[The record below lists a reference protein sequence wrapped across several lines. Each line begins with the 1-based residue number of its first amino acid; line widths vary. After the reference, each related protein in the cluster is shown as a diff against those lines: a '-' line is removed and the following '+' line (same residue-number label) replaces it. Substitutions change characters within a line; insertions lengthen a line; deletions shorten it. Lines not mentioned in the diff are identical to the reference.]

1 MDLVNVSTLKGGKN
15 MLTIISFLFCIILV
29 ATVTYRKLKGQ
40 KNNSKDSYFLG
51 GRSLTGGVI
60 GASLLLTNLSASN
73 FVGMSAQ
80 AYSSNM
86 SVMGWEVGSGVTL
99 VIVALFLLPRY
110 LKQGVTTVPDFLE
123 ERFDSGV
130 KKIVSILF
138 LLGYVSNLLPITL
151 YSGAIALAQIFNVQ
165 ETFGIS
171 YTASVWIMVWVIG
184 IIGFIYAILGGLKAV
199 AVSDTLNGIGLAIGG
214 LMVPIFGL
222 IYFGHGSFS
231 TGLSNILA
239 NNAEKF
245 NAIGTSHDP
254 IPFGTIFTGMILV
267 NLYYWGTDQAIIQ
280 RALAAKNLAEGQK
293 GIIFAGLLKVLTPLV
308 VIIPGI
314 IAFHIYGAGV
324 KNPDLLYSRLV
335 NDVLPKPL
343 IGFFAAAMFGSV
355 LSVFNGVLNSAST
368 LFALNVY
375 SPVFGKGKS
384 DKEIISKGKLF
395 GLILAIISMT
405 IAPFIMYAPQGLFE
419 YLQTVNGFFN
429 VPIFTIVFIGYV
441 TKKVPAIAAKI
452 SIVLFVLT
460 YGTLQL
466 VIKPDIHYLYQLAI
480 LFVVSCII
488 MLVIGKIRPRATE
501 YTLKDNNVV
510 DIKPWKYRYE
520 ACGFVIFFMI
530 SMYIVCSKLGFAN
543 EGGISIRTLIPI
555 ALVAAIMYGLV
566 KIIKARS
573 LGHRK
578 DGYEELN
585 YNNVKEGI

>member
-1 MDLVNVSTLKGGKN
+1 
-15 MLTIISFLFCIILV
+15 MLTIISFLFCILLV
-29 ATVTYRKLKGQ
+29 ALVTYRKLRGQ

-123 ERFDSGV
+123 ERFDLGV

-165 ETFGIS
+165 EMFGIS
-171 YTASVWIMVWVIG
+171 YTASIWITVWIIG

-222 IYFGHGSFS
+222 IYIGHGSFS
-231 TGLSNILA
+231 SGLSNMLV
-239 NNAEKF
+239 NNSDKF
-245 NAIGTSHDP
+245 NAIGTSQDP

-314 IAFHIYGAGV
+314 VAFHIYGAGID
-324 KNPDLLYSRLV
+324 NPDLLYSRLV

-375 SPVFGKGKS
+375 SPILGKGKS
-384 DKEIISKGKLF
+384 DKEIISKGKQF
-395 GLILAIISMT
+395 GFVLAIISMT
-405 IAPFIMYAPQGLFE
+405 IAPFIMYAPQGLFQ

-441 TKKVPAIAAKI
+441 TKKVPAFAAKV
-452 SIVLFVLT
+452 SLVFFVAT
-460 YGTLQL
+460 YGILQL

-480 LFVVSCII
+480 LFVISCVI
-488 MLVIGKIRPRATE
+488 MLVIGKIKPRNEE
-501 YTLKDNNVV
+501 YVLKDNKVV
-510 DIKPWKYRYE
+510 DINPWKYRYE
-520 ACGFVIFFMI
+520 ACGVVLFFMI

-543 EGGISIRTLIPI
+543 ANGIGIITLIPI
-555 ALVAAIMYGLV
+555 ALVAMVMYALV
-566 KIIKARS
+566 KIIKVKTLS
-573 LGHRK
+573 SKK
-578 DGYEELN
+578 DSQVELD
-585 YNNVKEGI
+585 YKNVNEV

>member
-1 MDLVNVSTLKGGKN
+1 MKTFINVRGGEN
-15 MLTIISFLFCIILV
+15 MLTIISFLFCITLV
-29 ATVTYRKLKGQ
+29 AIVTYRKLKGE

-86 SVMGWEVGSGVTL
+86 SVMGWEVGSGITL

-130 KKIVSILF
+130 KKIVSLLF

-165 ETFGIS
+165 EMFGIS
-171 YTASVWIMVWVIG
+171 YTASIWITVWIIG
-184 IIGFIYAILGGLKAV
+184 IIGFIYAVLGGLKAV

-214 LMVPIFGL
+214 LMVPIFGI

-231 TGLSNILA
+231 TGLSNILV
-239 NNAEKF
+239 NNSDKF
-245 NAIGTSHDP
+245 NAIGTSQDP
-254 IPFGTIFTGMILV
+254 IPFGTVFTGMLLV

-314 IAFHIYGAGV
+314 VAFHIYGAGID
-324 KNPDLLYSRLV
+324 NPDLLYSRLV

-375 SPVFGKGKS
+375 SPIFGKGKS
-384 DKEIISKGKLF
+384 DKQIILKGKQF
-395 GLILAIISMT
+395 GFVLAIISMT
-405 IAPFIMYAPQGLFE
+405 IAPFIMYAPQGLFQ

-441 TKKVPAIAAKI
+441 TKRVPALAAKV
-452 SIVLFVLT
+452 SIVFFVLT
-460 YGTLQL
+460 YGVLQL
-466 VIKPDIHYLYQLAI
+466 VIKPDMHFLHQLGI
-480 LFVVSCII
+480 LFVVTCMI
-488 MLVIGKIRPRATE
+488 MLAIGKMKPRDTE
-501 YTLKDNNVV
+501 YTLKDNKVV

-520 ACGFVIFFMI
+520 TSGVVLLLMI
-530 SMYIVCSKLGFAN
+530 SMYIVCSKLGFASGN
-543 EGGISIRTLIPI
+543 GIGVKTLIPI
-555 ALVAAIMYGLV
+555 VIVAVAMFVLV
-566 KIIKARS
+566 KVIKTRR
-573 LGHRK
+573 LGSKK
-578 DGYEELN
+578 DSHVELYYKN
-585 YNNVKEGI
+585 TIENADF

>member
-1 MDLVNVSTLKGGKN
+1 
-15 MLTIISFLFCIILV
+15 MLTIVSFLFCILLV
-29 ATVTYRKLKGQ
+29 ALVTYRKLRGQ

-130 KKIVSILF
+130 KKIISILF

-165 ETFGIS
+165 EMFGIS
-171 YTASVWIMVWVIG
+171 YTASIWITVWIIG

-222 IYFGHGSFS
+222 IYIGHGSFS
-231 TGLSNILA
+231 SGLSNMLV
-239 NNAEKF
+239 NNSDKF
-245 NAIGTSHDP
+245 NAIGTSQDP

-314 IAFHIYGAGV
+314 VAFHIYGAGID
-324 KNPDLLYSRLV
+324 NPDLLYSRLV

-375 SPVFGKGKS
+375 SPILGKGKS
-384 DKEIISKGKLF
+384 DKEIISKGKQF
-395 GLILAIISMT
+395 GFVLAIISMT
-405 IAPFIMYAPQGLFE
+405 IAPFIMYAPQGLFQ

-441 TKKVPAIAAKI
+441 TKRVPAFAAKV
-452 SIVLFVLT
+452 SLVFFVAT
-460 YGTLQL
+460 YGILQL

-480 LFVVSCII
+480 LFVISCAI
-488 MLVIGKIRPRATE
+488 MLVIGKIKPRNEE
-501 YTLKDNNVV
+501 YVLKDNKVV
-510 DIKPWKYRYE
+510 DINPWKYRYE
-520 ACGFVIFFMI
+520 ACGVVLFFMI
-530 SMYIVCSKLGFAN
+530 SMYIVCSKLGFASVN
-543 EGGISIRTLIPI
+543 GIGIITLIPI
-555 ALVAAIMYGLV
+555 ALVAMVMYALV
-566 KIIKARS
+566 KIIKAKTLS
-573 LGHRK
+573 SKK
-578 DGYEELN
+578 DSHVELD
-585 YNNVKEGI
+585 YKNVNEV

>member
-1 MDLVNVSTLKGGKN
+1 
-15 MLTIISFLFCIILV
+15 MLTIISFLFCILLV
-29 ATVTYRKLKGQ
+29 ALVTYRKLRGQ

-130 KKIVSILF
+130 KKIISILF

-165 ETFGIS
+165 EMFGIS
-171 YTASVWIMVWVIG
+171 YTASIWITVWIIG

-222 IYFGHGSFS
+222 IYIGHGSFS
-231 TGLSNILA
+231 SGLSNMLV
-239 NNAEKF
+239 NNSDKF
-245 NAIGTSHDP
+245 NAIGTSQDP

-314 IAFHIYGAGV
+314 VAFHIYGAGID
-324 KNPDLLYSRLV
+324 NPDLLYSRLV

-375 SPVFGKGKS
+375 SPILGKGKS
-384 DKEIISKGKLF
+384 DKEIISKGKQF
-395 GLILAIISMT
+395 GFVLAIISMT
-405 IAPFIMYAPQGLFE
+405 IAPFIMYAPQGLFQ

-441 TKKVPAIAAKI
+441 TKKVPAFAAKV
-452 SIVLFVLT
+452 SLVFFVAT
-460 YGTLQL
+460 YGILQL

-480 LFVVSCII
+480 LFVISCVI
-488 MLVIGKIRPRATE
+488 MLVIGKIKPRNEE
-501 YTLKDNNVV
+501 YVLKDNKVV
-510 DIKPWKYRYE
+510 DINPWKYRHE
-520 ACGFVIFFMI
+520 ACGVVLFFMI
-530 SMYIVCSKLGFAN
+530 SMYIVCSKLGFASVN
-543 EGGISIRTLIPI
+543 GIGIITLIPI
-555 ALVAAIMYGLV
+555 ALVAIIMYALV
-566 KIIKARS
+566 KIIKAKTLS
-573 LGHRK
+573 SKK
-578 DGYEELN
+578 DSHVELD
-585 YNNVKEGI
+585 YKNVNEV

>member
-1 MDLVNVSTLKGGKN
+1 
-15 MLTIISFLFCIILV
+15 MLTIISFLFCILLV
-29 ATVTYRKLKGQ
+29 ALVTYRKLRGQ

-130 KKIVSILF
+130 KKIISILF

-165 ETFGIS
+165 EMFGIS
-171 YTASVWIMVWVIG
+171 YTASIWITVWIIG

-222 IYFGHGSFS
+222 IYIGHGSFS
-231 TGLSNILA
+231 SGLSNMLV
-239 NNAEKF
+239 NNSDKF
-245 NAIGTSHDP
+245 NAIGTSQDP

-314 IAFHIYGAGV
+314 VAFHIYGAGID
-324 KNPDLLYSRLV
+324 NPDLLYSRLV

-375 SPVFGKGKS
+375 SPILGKGKS
-384 DKEIISKGKLF
+384 DKEIISKGKQF
-395 GLILAIISMT
+395 GFVLAIISMT
-405 IAPFIMYAPQGLFE
+405 IAPFIMYAPQGLFQ

-441 TKKVPAIAAKI
+441 TKRVPAFAAKV
-452 SIVLFVLT
+452 SLVFFVAT
-460 YGTLQL
+460 YGILQL

-480 LFVVSCII
+480 LFVISCAI
-488 MLVIGKIRPRATE
+488 MLVIGKIKPRNEE
-501 YTLKDNNVV
+501 YVLKDNKVV
-510 DIKPWKYRYE
+510 DINPWKYRHE
-520 ACGFVIFFMI
+520 ACGVVLFFMI
-530 SMYIVCSKLGFAN
+530 SMYIVCSKLGFASVN
-543 EGGISIRTLIPI
+543 GIGIITLIPI
-555 ALVAAIMYGLV
+555 ALVAIIMYALV
-566 KIIKARS
+566 KIIKAKTLS
-573 LGHRK
+573 SKK
-578 DGYEELN
+578 DSHVELD
-585 YNNVKEGI
+585 YKNVNEV

>member
-1 MDLVNVSTLKGGKN
+1 
-15 MLTIISFLFCIILV
+15 MLTIISFLFCILLV
-29 ATVTYRKLKGQ
+29 ALVTYRKLRGQ

-130 KKIVSILF
+130 KKIISILF

-165 ETFGIS
+165 EMFGIS
-171 YTASVWIMVWVIG
+171 YTASIWITVWIIG

-222 IYFGHGSFS
+222 IYIGHGSFS
-231 TGLSNILA
+231 SGLSNMLV
-239 NNAEKF
+239 NNSDKF
-245 NAIGTSHDP
+245 NAIGTSQDP

-314 IAFHIYGAGV
+314 VAFHIYGAGID
-324 KNPDLLYSRLV
+324 NPDLLYSRLV

-375 SPVFGKGKS
+375 SPILGKGKS
-384 DKEIISKGKLF
+384 DKEIISKGKQF
-395 GLILAIISMT
+395 GFVLAIISMT
-405 IAPFIMYAPQGLFE
+405 IAPFIMYAPQGLFQ

-441 TKKVPAIAAKI
+441 TKKVPAFAAKV
-452 SIVLFVLT
+452 SLVFFVAT
-460 YGTLQL
+460 YGILQL

-480 LFVVSCII
+480 LFVISCVI
-488 MLVIGKIRPRATE
+488 MLVIGKIKPRNEE
-501 YTLKDNNVV
+501 YVLKDNKVV
-510 DIKPWKYRYE
+510 DINPWKYRYE
-520 ACGFVIFFMI
+520 ACGVVLFFMI

-543 EGGISIRTLIPI
+543 ANGIGIITLIPI
-555 ALVAAIMYGLV
+555 ALVAMVMYALV
-566 KIIKARS
+566 KIIKVKTLS
-573 LGHRK
+573 SKK
-578 DGYEELN
+578 DSQVELD
-585 YNNVKEGI
+585 YKNVNEV

>member
-1 MDLVNVSTLKGGKN
+1 
-15 MLTIISFLFCIILV
+15 MLTIISFLFCILLV
-29 ATVTYRKLKGQ
+29 ALVTYRKLRGQ

-130 KKIVSILF
+130 KKIVSLLF

-165 ETFGIS
+165 EMFGIS
-171 YTASVWIMVWVIG
+171 YTASIWITVWIIG

-222 IYFGHGSFS
+222 IYIGHGSFS
-231 TGLSNILA
+231 SGLSNMLV
-239 NNAEKF
+239 NNADKF
-245 NAIGTSHDP
+245 NAIGTSQDP

-314 IAFHIYGAGV
+314 VAFHIYGKGIE
-324 KNPDLLYSRLV
+324 NPDLLYSRLV

-375 SPVFGKGKS
+375 SPILGKGKS
-384 DKEIISKGKLF
+384 DKEIISKGKQF
-395 GLILAIISMT
+395 GLVLAIISMT
-405 IAPFIMYAPQGLFE
+405 IAPFIMYAPQGLFQ

-441 TKKVPAIAAKI
+441 TKRVPAFAAKV
-452 SIVLFVLT
+452 SLVFFVAT
-460 YGTLQL
+460 YGILQL

-480 LFVVSCII
+480 LFVISCII
-488 MLVIGKIRPRATE
+488 MLVIGKIKPRDTE
-501 YTLKDNNVV
+501 YTLQDNKVV
-510 DIKPWKYRYE
+510 DITPWKYLYE
-520 ACGFVIFFMI
+520 ACGVVLFFMI
-530 SMYIVCSKLGFAN
+530 SMYIVCSKLGFASEN
-543 EGGISIRTLIPI
+543 GIGIKTFIPV
-555 ALVAAIMYGLV
+555 ALVAMVMYTLV
-566 KIIKARS
+566 KIIKAKILRS
-573 LGHRK
+573 KK
-578 DGYEELN
+578 DSHVELD
-585 YNNVKEGI
+585 YKNVNEV

>member
-1 MDLVNVSTLKGGKN
+1 
-15 MLTIISFLFCIILV
+15 MLTVISFLFCIVLV
-29 ATVTYRKLKGQ
+29 ATITYRKLKGQ

-86 SVMGWEVGSGVTL
+86 SVMGWEVGSGITL

-165 ETFGIS
+165 EMFGIS
-171 YTASVWIMVWVIG
+171 YTASIWIMVWVIG

-214 LMVPIFGL
+214 LIVPIFGI

-231 TGLSNILA
+231 TGLSNILV
-239 NNAEKF
+239 NHSDKF
-245 NAIGTSHDP
+245 NAIGTSQDP
-254 IPFGTIFTGMILV
+254 IPFGTLFTGMLLV

-293 GIIFAGLLKVLTPLV
+293 GIIFAGLLKVLTPLI
-308 VIIPGI
+308 VIVPGI
-314 IAFHIYGAGV
+314 VAFHIYGAGV
-324 KNPDLLYSRLV
+324 ENPDLLYSRLV

-384 DKEIISKGKLF
+384 DKEIISKGKIF
-395 GLILAIISMT
+395 GLVLAIISMT
-405 IAPFIMYAPQGLFE
+405 IAPFIMYAPQGLFQ

-452 SIVLFVLT
+452 SIIFFVLT

-466 VIKPDIHYLYQLAI
+466 IIKPEMHFLHQLGI
-480 LFVVSCII
+480 LFVITCMI
-488 MLVIGKIRPRATE
+488 MLIIGKIKPREKE
-501 YTLKDNNVV
+501 YVLKDNKVV

-520 ACGFVIFFMI
+520 ACGVVLFLMV
-530 SMYIVCSKLGFAN
+530 SMYVVCSRLGFASGN
-543 EGGISIRTLIPI
+543 GIGIRTLVPI
-555 ALVAAIMYGLV
+555 AVIAVVMYGLV
-566 KIIKARS
+566 KVVKTRGLRKKA
-573 LGHRK
+573 G
-578 DGYEELN
+578 DNAELVYRN
-585 YNNVKEGI
+585 SVEKLDF

>member
-1 MDLVNVSTLKGGKN
+1 
-15 MLTIISFLFCIILV
+15 MLTSISFLFCILLV
-29 ATVTYRKLKGQ
+29 ALVTYRKLRGQ

-86 SVMGWEVGSGVTL
+86 SVMGWEVGSGITL

-130 KKIVSILF
+130 KKIVSLLF

-165 ETFGIS
+165 EMFGIS
-171 YTASVWIMVWVIG
+171 YTASIWITVWIIG

-222 IYFGHGSFS
+222 IYIGHGSFS
-231 TGLSNILA
+231 SGLSNMLV
-239 NNAEKF
+239 NNADKF
-245 NAIGTSHDP
+245 NAIGTSQDP

-314 IAFHIYGAGV
+314 VAFHIYGKGIE
-324 KNPDLLYSRLV
+324 NPDLLYSRLV

-375 SPVFGKGKS
+375 SPILGKGKS
-384 DKEIISKGKLF
+384 DKEIISKGKQF
-395 GLILAIISMT
+395 GFVLAIISMT
-405 IAPFIMYAPQGLFE
+405 IAPFIMYAPQGLFQ

-441 TKKVPAIAAKI
+441 TKRVPAFAAKVSLI
-452 SIVLFVLT
+452 FFVAT
-460 YGTLQL
+460 YGILQL

-480 LFVVSCII
+480 LFVISCMI
-488 MLVIGKIRPRATE
+488 MLIIGKIKPRDTE
-501 YTLKDNNVV
+501 YTLQDNKVV
-510 DIKPWKYRYE
+510 DITPWKYLYE
-520 ACGFVIFFMI
+520 ACGVVLFFMI
-530 SMYIVCSKLGFAN
+530 SMYIVCSKLGFASEN
-543 EGGISIRTLIPI
+543 GIGIKTFIPV
-555 ALVAAIMYGLV
+555 ALVAVVMYALV
-566 KIIKARS
+566 KIIKAKILRS
-573 LGHRK
+573 KK
-578 DGYEELN
+578 DSHVELDYKTVN
-585 YNNVKEGI
+585 EV

>member
-1 MDLVNVSTLKGGKN
+1 
-15 MLTIISFLFCIILV
+15 MLTIISFLFCIALV

-73 FVGMSAQ
+73 FVGMSSQ

-123 ERFDSGV
+123 ERFDLGV

-165 ETFGIS
+165 QVFGIS
-171 YTASVWIMVWVIG
+171 YTASIWITVWIIG

-214 LMVPIFGL
+214 LMVPVFGL
-222 IYFGHGSFS
+222 IYIGHGSFS
-231 TGLSNILA
+231 TGLSNMLV
-239 NNAEKF
+239 NNSDKF
-245 NAIGTSHDP
+245 NAIGTSQDP

-314 IAFHIYGAGV
+314 VAFHIYGAGID
-324 KNPDLLYSRLV
+324 NPDLLYSRLV

-375 SPVFGKGKS
+375 NPILGKGKS
-384 DKEIISKGKLF
+384 DKEIISKGKQF
-395 GLILAIISMT
+395 GLVLAIISMT
-405 IAPFIMYAPQGLFE
+405 IAPFIMYAPQGLFQ

-441 TKKVPAIAAKI
+441 TKRVPAIAAKI
-452 SIVLFVLT
+452 SIVFFVLT
-460 YGTLQL
+460 YGILQL
-466 VIKPDIHYLYQLAI
+466 VIKPDMHYLYQLAV
-480 LFVVSCII
+480 LFVISCII
-488 MLVIGKIRPRATE
+488 MLVIGKIKPRDKA
-501 YTLKDNNVV
+501 YTLQDNKVV
-510 DIKPWKYRYE
+510 DITPWKYRYE
-520 ACGFVIFFMI
+520 ACGVVLFFMI
-530 SMYIVCSKLGFAN
+530 SMYIVCSKLGFASGN
-543 EGGISIRTLIPI
+543 GIGVKTVIPI
-555 ALVAAIMYGLV
+555 ALVAVIMYVLV
-566 KIIKARS
+566 KVIKTKS
-573 LGHRK
+573 SGGKK
-578 DGYEELN
+578 DSHAELDYKKTN
-585 YNNVKEGI
+585 EVSY

>member
-1 MDLVNVSTLKGGKN
+1 
-15 MLTIISFLFCIILV
+15 MLTIVSFLFCILLV
-29 ATVTYRKLKGQ
+29 ALVTYRKLRGQ

-130 KKIVSILF
+130 KKIISILF

-165 ETFGIS
+165 EMFGIS
-171 YTASVWIMVWVIG
+171 YTASIWITVWIIG

-222 IYFGHGSFS
+222 IYIGHGSFS
-231 TGLSNILA
+231 TGLSNMLV
-239 NNAEKF
+239 NNSDKF
-245 NAIGTSHDP
+245 NAIGTSQDP

-314 IAFHIYGAGV
+314 VAFNIYGAGSD
-324 KNPDLLYSRLV
+324 NPDLLYSRLV

-375 SPVFGKGKS
+375 SPILGKGKS
-384 DKEIISKGKLF
+384 DKEIISKGKQF
-395 GLILAIISMT
+395 GFVLAIISMT
-405 IAPFIMYAPQGLFE
+405 IAPFIMYAPQGLFQ

-441 TKKVPAIAAKI
+441 TKRVPAFAAKV
-452 SIVLFVLT
+452 SLVFFVAA
-460 YGTLQL
+460 YGILQL
-466 VIKPDIHYLYQLAI
+466 VIKPDIHYLYQLSI
-480 LFVVSCII
+480 LFVISCVI
-488 MLVIGKIRPRATE
+488 MLVIGKIKPRDKE
-501 YTLKDNNVV
+501 YVLQDNKVV

-520 ACGFVIFFMI
+520 ACGVVLFFMI
-530 SMYIVCSKLGFAN
+530 SMYIVCSKLGFASVN
-543 EGGISIRTLIPI
+543 GIGIITLIPI
-555 ALVAAIMYGLV
+555 ALVAMVMYALV
-566 KIIKARS
+566 KIIKARTFS
-573 LGHRK
+573 SKK
-578 DGYEELN
+578 DSHIELD
-585 YNNVKEGI
+585 YKNVNEV